1 MAKGADSALNIRWIG
16 AVIIFIACSGLG
28 FMLSNN
34 LRREATALCQLIRAL
49 EYMICQLEYS
59 APVLPKLC
67 MLSGK
72 HVTGCVAA
80 VMRELGHQM
89 EQQISPDT
97 GSCMEA
103 ALLRVNGV
111 PESCREMLL
120 LLGSTLG
127 RFDLHGQ
134 VKELERLK
142 LQTEALWKELERE
155 KPQRQRT
162 YQTLGVCAGAALVI
176 LFI

>member
-1 MAKGADSALNIRWIG
+1 
-16 AVIIFIACSGLG
+16 
-28 FMLSNN
+28 MLSNN
-34 LRREATALCQLIRAL
+34 LRRELNALYQLNRTL

-67 MLSGK
+67 LLCSR
-72 HVTGCVAA
+72 HTTGCVAE

-89 EQQISPDT
+89 EQQISPNA

-103 ALLRVNGV
+103 ALLRVKNI
-111 PESCREMLL
+111 PDTCAEYLL
-120 LLGSTLG
+120 LLGNTLG
-127 RFDLHGQ
+127 QFDLHGQ
-134 VKELERLK
+134 VKELESLKNQTLAAWKRLEK
-142 LQTEALWKELERE
+142 E

-162 YQTLGVCAGAALVI
+162 YQTLGFCAGAALVI